1 MSEFITQ
8 AIIILS
14 IALVAWYFVGAQ
26 INRRRMSRLL
36 RWLKEGIRGLGGEA
50 TVRWLGT
57 SGFQVNVKGPKRPF
71 KKVEMT
77 FLLEPREM
85 LLLWL
90 FNLLRGRRGLLVIK
104 SDLRSIPRTE
114 VEILQ
119 KRNKIAR
126 KILKVLNE
134 KTWAR
139 AEMEGT
145 NLIVAKKGKDVAGLI
160 ERSPSLFKELTPYIL
175 RLSLRRRSPHLLVNF
190 SLSGLERIEAEV
202 IFTLLEDVIKA
213 F

>member
-90 FNLLRGRRGLLVIK
+90 FNLLRGRRGLFVIK

-126 KILKVLNE
+126 KILKALNE

-139 AEMEGT
+139 AEVEGT

-160 ERSPSLFKELTPYIL
+160 ERSHSLFKELTPYIS

-190 SLSGLERIEAEV
+190 SLSGLERIEAEA